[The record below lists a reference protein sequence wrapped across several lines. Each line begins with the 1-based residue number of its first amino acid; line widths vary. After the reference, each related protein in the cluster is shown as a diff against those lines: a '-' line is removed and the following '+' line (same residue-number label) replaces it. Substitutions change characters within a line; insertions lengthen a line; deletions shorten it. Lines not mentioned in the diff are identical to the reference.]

1 MDPFQI
7 ILIILGIIIIV
18 LSCRIVDKSQYSVK
32 EGTMVTSETLLSE
45 NELEMIKGK
54 VNEVLDGICEEAIVR
69 TDDHLDKISNEKII
83 AVSEFSDQVLE
94 KINRNHEEVAFLYN
108 MLCEKNKELKETVK
122 EIDYSKKMVAD
133 FLQELNPS
141 SENSNE
147 TPPKISI
154 NSSAEETDNEDA
166 NFTQLELKLDRPDKM
181 ARGSSSYDSSYNKR
195 ILNLHSQGL
204 SVLEISKELG
214 LGQGEVRL
222 VIDLHQLQK

>member
-154 NSSAEETDNEDA
+154 NHPLRKQTM
-166 NFTQLELKLDRPDKM
+166 KM
-181 ARGSSSYDSSYNKR
+181 L
-195 ILNLHSQGL
+195 ILHNWN
-204 SVLEISKELG
+204 
-214 LGQGEVRL
+214 
-222 VIDLHQLQK
+222 

>member
-94 KINRNHEEVAFLYN
+94 KINRNHEEVVFLYN

-195 ILNLHSQGL
+195 ILSLHSQGL

>member
-94 KINRNHEEVAFLYN
+94 KINRNHEEVVFLYN

>member
-94 KINRNHEEVAFLYN
+94 KINRNHEEVVFLYN

-166 NFTQLELKLDRPDKM
+166 NFTQFELKLDRPDKM